1 MSINELVAYIL
12 VWPVLSAII
21 LAILVVSLI
30 RDIIRSKREGKEML

>member
-21 LAILVVSLI
+21 LLILVVSLI
-30 RDIIRSKREGKEML
+30 HDIIRSRREGKEML